1 MPPTT
6 DTTTPTDATRADTTP
21 TDTTPTD
28 ATRADTTTTDTTT
41 TDATDTTTDY
51 TAYRSVVAGSFRTW
65 YAGGRDSWTGADT
78 NDRVTAFA
86 CEQAPA
92 VGPGTRRRLLDVG
105 CGRGHQTVALA
116 ELLDADAT
124 GLDLVDVWDAAPP
137 ARGSARVRLTDFL
150 EYGATEAE
158 GPPVDL
164 LVDNGC
170 LHHQRR
176 ADWPAWAAHGAR
188 LLRPG
193 GVLVVSVFLSPDGAI
208 TDIPLEDG
216 RLNWWLTERAVTD
229 LYTEAGLAPGGRL
242 VIDRDF
248 EYRGHRLS
256 YLALAFRKTDG

>member
-6 DTTTPTDATRADTTP
+6 DTTIPDTTP
-21 TDTTPTD
+21 
-28 ATRADTTTTDTTT
+28 
-41 TDATDTTTDY
+41 DY
-51 TAYRSVVAGSFRTW
+51 TAYRSVVADSFRTW
-65 YAGGRDSWTGADT
+65 YAGGRDSWTGAGT
-78 NDRVTAFA
+78 NDRVTAFV
-86 CEQAPA
+86 CEQASA
-92 VGPGTRRRLLDVG
+92 AGPGARRRLLDVG

-116 ELLDADAT
+116 ERLDAEAT
-124 GLDLVDVWDAAPP
+124 GLDLVDVWDAPPP

-150 EYGATEAE
+150 EYGATGAE
-158 GPPVDL
+158 GAPVDL

-208 TDIPLEDG
+208 TDLPLEDG
-216 RLNWWLTERAVTD
+216 RLNWWLTEHAVTD
-229 LYTEAGLAPGGRL
+229 LYAGAGLVRRERL

-256 YLALAFRKTDG
+256 YLALSFRKTDG